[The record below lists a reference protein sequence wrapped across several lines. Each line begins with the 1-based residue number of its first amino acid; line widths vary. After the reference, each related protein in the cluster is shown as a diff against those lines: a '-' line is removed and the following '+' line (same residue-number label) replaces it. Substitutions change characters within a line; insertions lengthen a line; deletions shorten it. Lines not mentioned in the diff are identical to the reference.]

1 LALAPEKVWRNC
13 LQASS
18 IDLVIALYQFVILLF
33 SLSCHQCAQAWMAS
47 RLGDYTA
54 RLEGRITLN
63 PTRHIDLIGTIIYPA
78 LMIVGPFIGF
88 GGGGIVF
95 GWGKP
100 VPVITRNLKKIILY
114 DNLIAL
120 AGPAVNLIVA
130 LFGFLMLVILIL
142 IMPGG
147 SEAVIATIRGQLFIG
162 GTSAAQAL
170 AMLGWLL
177 VEVNLALVFFNLIP
191 IPPLDAS
198 RIVRNLLPYNSLNT
212 FDTIGRFGFII
223 IFILGN
229 IVVRF
234 FLGPAMNIVVHLLAL
249 FLRSR

>member
-1 LALAPEKVWRNC
+1 M
-13 LQASS
+13 QASS

-33 SLSCHQCAQAWMAS
+33 SISCHQCAQAWMAS

-63 PTRHIDLIGTIIYPA
+63 PARHIDLIGTVIYPA
-78 LMIVGPFIGF
+78 LMILGPIIGF

-100 VPVITRNLKKIILY
+100 VPIITRNLKKITLY
-114 DNLIAL
+114 DNLISM
-120 AGPAVNLIVA
+120 AGPAANLVAA
-130 LFGFLMLVILIL
+130 LFAFLMLVVLIL
-142 IMPGG
+142 AVPGG
-147 SEAVIATIRGQLFIG
+147 REAVIATIQNQIFVGA
-162 GTSAAQAL
+162 TSAPQAL
-170 AMLGWLL
+170 ALLGWLL
-177 VEVNLALVFFNLIP
+177 IEVNLALVFFNLIP

-229 IVVRF
+229 IIVRF
-234 FLGPAMNIVVHLLAL
+234 FLGPAMRIVVLVLAL

>member
-1 LALAPEKVWRNC
+1 M
-13 LQASS
+13 QASS

-33 SLSCHQCAQAWMAS
+33 SISCHQCAQAWMAS

-63 PTRHIDLIGTIIYPA
+63 PARHIDILGTVVYPA
-78 LMIVGPFIGF
+78 LMILGPFIGF

-100 VPVITRNLKKIILY
+100 VPIITRNLKKITLY
-114 DNLIAL
+114 DNLISL
-120 AGPAVNLIVA
+120 AGPVVNLVVA
-130 LFGFLMLVILIL
+130 LFAILMLVVLIL
-142 IMPGG
+142 ALPGG
-147 SEAVIATIRGQLFIG
+147 REAVIATIQNQIFVGA
-162 GTSAAQAL
+162 TSAPQAVAL
-170 AMLGWLL
+170 LGWLL
-177 VEVNLALVFFNLIP
+177 IEVNLALVFFNLIP

-223 IFILGN
+223 IFILGSF
-229 IVVRF
+229 VVRL
-234 FLGPAMNIVVHLLAL
+234 FLGPAMHLVVDVLAI